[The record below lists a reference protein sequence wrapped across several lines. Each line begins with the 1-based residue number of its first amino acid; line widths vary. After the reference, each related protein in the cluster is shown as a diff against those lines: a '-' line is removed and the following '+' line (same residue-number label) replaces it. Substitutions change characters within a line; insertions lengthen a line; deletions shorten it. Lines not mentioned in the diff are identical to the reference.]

1 VRFGVYEIRSGN
13 SMDIRHVLS
22 IIRNQVKPAVVIFFL
37 LTLITGIFYPLL
49 ITGIAQVV
57 FPVQANGN
65 LIFHD
70 GNIIGSALIGQPF
83 TSPGY
88 FWGRPSATSPVPY
101 NAGLSSGSNL
111 GPSNPALSS
120 TVKARVEVLRA
131 ADPANTLPIP
141 VDLVTA
147 SGSGLDPDI
156 SVAAAYY
163 QVHRIAHQRNLS
175 DENVHS
181 LVTSHIE
188 PRQFA
193 IFGEPR
199 VNVLKLNLALDD
211 MSTTHI
217 VPSSPVQV
225 DPVPPDTSGLRIP
238 DWIVLVLFF
247 SVFVVTVVPLGRF
260 MVKVLKGEPHLLSP
274 VTGPLE
280 HRLLAWSQV
289 NADDEMDW
297 KTFAIAMMVFSLVG
311 IIFLFVLQLAQSVL
325 PLNPAGA
332 GSPSWDLAFNTAVSF
347 VTNTNWQAY
356 AGETG
361 VSYLTQMMGLC
372 VQNFTSAATGLA
384 VLVGLAYGLSRR
396 SASTIGNFWVLL
408 IRSVMILLP
417 LSIIIALILV
427 SQGTVQTLGGPVT
440 VPLLDPV
447 KDASGALVTTQILP
461 LGPAA
466 SQIAIKQLGVNGGG
480 FFNTNSAHPFENP
493 TPFANFIEII
503 VILLIP
509 AALCYS
515 FGRMVRAGRKGV
527 SILIAM
533 TLIFLPLLGIAIW
546 AELGSNPAFTGMG
559 IDQTTTDLQ
568 PGGNMEGKEV
578 RFGIM
583 PSALFSVVTTAAS
596 CGAVNSMHDSF
607 TPLGGFVQLL
617 MMQFGEVVYGGIGS
631 GLYGMLVF
639 LIIAM
644 FIAGL
649 MVGRTPEYLGKKIE
663 PQEMAIATIIILI
676 PIFLILIGTA
686 VAVLVDPGKTAILNP
701 GPHGFSEILYAFT
714 SASQNNGSAFGGL
727 SANSVFYNIATA
739 VCMFIGRFGIAI
751 LTLALAGSLVVKK
764 IVPVGEGTL
773 SDHRPLFII
782 WLVFVV
788 VIIGALSF
796 LPALAL
802 GPLVEHLMLGGGV

>member
-1 VRFGVYEIRSGN
+1 MESLSVRT
-13 SMDIRHVLS
+13 
-22 IIRNQVKPAVVIFFL
+22 IIRNQLKPAIVIFIL

-49 ITGIAQVV
+49 ITGIAQLV

-70 GNIIGSALIGQPF
+70 GTIVGSALIGQPF

-111 GPSNPALSS
+111 GPSNPALASA
-120 TVKARVEVLRA
+120 VKARVEALHA
-131 ADPANTLPIP
+131 ADPANTLPVP
-141 VDLVTA
+141 VDLVTT

-163 QVHRIAHQRNLS
+163 QVNRIARERNMS
-175 DENVHS
+175 EENVHA

-188 PRQFA
+188 PRQFG

-199 VNVLKLNLALDD
+199 VNVLQLNLALDEL
-211 MSTTHI
+211 ST
-217 VPSSPVQV
+217 VNGARSSTAPA
-225 DPVPPDTSGLRIP
+225 DPVPPNGSGLRIP
-238 DWIVLVLFF
+238 DWIVLILFF
-247 SVFVVTVVPLGRF
+247 GVFVVTVVPLGRF
-260 MVKVLKGEPHLLSP
+260 MVKVLRGEPHLLSR

-280 HRLLAWSQV
+280 ERLLAWSQV
-289 NADDEMDW
+289 NAEDEMDW
-297 KTFAIAMMVFSLVG
+297 KTFAIAMLVFSLVG
-311 IIFLFVLQLAQSVL
+311 IAFLFALQLAQPLL
-325 PLNPAGA
+325 PLNPAEM
-332 GSPSWDLAFNTAVSF
+332 GSPSWDLALNTAVSF

-361 VSYLTQMMGLC
+361 MSYLTQMIGLC

-408 IRSVMILLP
+408 VRSVMILLP

-447 KDASGALVTTQILP
+447 KDASGTLVTTQTIP

-503 VILLIP
+503 TILLIP

-515 FGRMVRAGRKGV
+515 FGRMVGAGRKGI

-533 TLIFLPLLGIAIW
+533 TIIFLPLLGLAIW
-546 AELGSNPAFTGMG
+546 AEFGSNPTFAGLG
-559 IDQTTTDLQ
+559 IDQATTDLQ

-583 PSALFSVVTTAAS
+583 SSSLFSVVTTSAS

-631 GLYGMLVF
+631 GLYGMLIFV
-639 LIIAM
+639 IIAM

-663 PQEMAIATIIILI
+663 PREMTIATIIILI
-676 PIFLILIGTA
+676 PIFLILISTA
-686 VAVLVDPGKTAILNP
+686 VAVLVDPGKTAVLNP

-714 SASQNNGSAFGGL
+714 SAAQNNGSAFAGL
-727 SANSVFYNIATA
+727 SANSPFYNLMTA
-739 VCMFIGRFGIAI
+739 ACMFIGRFGVAV

-764 IVPVGEGTL
+764 IVPAGEGTL

-802 GPLVEHLMLGGGV
+802 GPIVEHLMLGGGV